1 MSNRGK
7 LFVVATPIGNLQ
19 DISFRAVETLKK
31 VNCIFA
37 EDTRTSKK
45 LINHYD
51 IDTKLYS
58 YHDHSSEKEI
68 ARLLD
73 ILKDHKDVALIS
85 DAGTPTI
92 SDPGYSLIRQCINE
106 GIDIIPI
113 PGASALTAAIS
124 ASGLPS
130 DAFAFIGFLPTKKGR
145 KKKISSLE
153 NLDMTIVLFESPHR
167 LIKTLNQLKEA
178 LGERPIVVAR
188 ELTKLYEEIIRGNF
202 SSAIEFFEAKKI
214 KGEIVIMIGKNDDRI
229 NF

>member
-106 GIDIIPI
+106 GIDVIPI

-124 ASGLPS
+124 VSGLPS
-130 DAFAFIGFLPTKKGR
+130 DAFTFIGFLPTKKGR

>member
-106 GIDIIPI
+106 GIDVIPI

-130 DAFAFIGFLPTKKGR
+130 DAFTFIGFLPTKKGR
-145 KKKISSLE
+145 QKKISSLE
-153 NLDMTIVLFESPHR
+153 KLDTTLVLFESPHR
-167 LIKTLNQLKEA
+167 LLKTLNQLKEM

-202 SSAIEFFEAKKI
+202 ETAIKYFEAKKI

-229 NF
+229 HF

>member
-31 VNCIFA
+31 VHCIFA

-68 ARLLD
+68 ERLLD
-73 ILKDHKDVALIS
+73 ILKDQKDVALIS

-106 GIDIIPI
+106 GIDVIPI

-130 DAFAFIGFLPTKKGR
+130 DAFTFIGFLPTKKGR

-202 SSAIEFFEAKKI
+202 SSTIEFFETKKI

>member
-1 MSNRGK
+1 MSNKGK

-19 DISFRAVETLKK
+19 DFTFRAVETLNS
-31 VNCIFA
+31 VHCIFA

-51 IDTKLYS
+51 IDTELYS

-73 ILKDHKDVALIS
+73 ILKDQKDVALIS

-92 SDPGYSLIRQCINE
+92 SDPGYSLIRECISE
-106 GIDIIPI
+106 GIDIVPI

-130 DAFAFIGFLPTKKGR
+130 DAFTFIGFLPTKKGR
-145 KKKISSLE
+145 QKKISSLE
-153 NLDMTIVLFESPHR
+153 NLDTTLVLFESPHR
-167 LIKTLNQLKEA
+167 LLKTLNQLKEM

-202 SSAIEFFEAKKI
+202 ETAIKYFEAKKI

-229 NF
+229 HF

>member
-1 MSNRGK
+1 MSNKGK

-19 DISFRAVETLKK
+19 DFTFRAVETLNS
-31 VNCIFA
+31 VHCIFA

-73 ILKDHKDVALIS
+73 ILKDQKDVALIS

-92 SDPGYSLIRQCINE
+92 SDPGYSLIRECISE
-106 GIDIIPI
+106 GIDIVPI

-130 DAFAFIGFLPTKKGR
+130 DAFTFIGFLPTKKGR
-145 KKKISSLE
+145 QKKISSLE
-153 NLDMTIVLFESPHR
+153 KLDTTLVLFESPHR
-167 LIKTLNQLKEA
+167 LLKTLNQLKEM

-202 SSAIEFFEAKKI
+202 ESAIKYFEAKKI

-229 NF
+229 HF

>member
-1 MSNRGK
+1 MSDKGK

-19 DISFRAVETLKK
+19 DFTFRGVETLKT
-31 VNCIFA
+31 VHCIFA

-68 ARLLD
+68 DRLLE
-73 ILKDHKDVALIS
+73 ILKDQKDVALIS

-92 SDPGYSLIRQCINE
+92 SDPGYGLIRECIRE

-130 DAFAFIGFLPTKKGR
+130 DAFTFIGFLPTKKGR
-145 KKKISSLE
+145 KKKISFLKD
-153 NLDMTIVLFESPHR
+153 LDTTIVLFESPHR
-167 LIKTLNQLKEA
+167 LIKTLNQLKEV
-178 LGERPIVVAR
+178 LGERPVFVGR

-202 SSAIEFFEAKKI
+202 SSTIDFFDSKKI
-214 KGEIVIMIGKNDDRI
+214 KGEIVIMIGKDDDRI
-229 NF
+229 HF

>member
-1 MSNRGK
+1 MSNKGK

-106 GIDIIPI
+106 GIDVIPI

-130 DAFAFIGFLPTKKGR
+130 DAFTFIGFLPTKKGR

-229 NF
+229 HF

>member
-73 ILKDHKDVALIS
+73 ILKDQKDVALIS

-106 GIDIIPI
+106 GIDVIPI

-153 NLDMTIVLFESPHR
+153 NLDMTFVLFESPHR

>member
-106 GIDIIPI
+106 GIEVIPI

-130 DAFAFIGFLPTKKGR
+130 DAFTFIGFLPTKKGR

>member
-106 GIDIIPI
+106 GIDVIPI

-130 DAFAFIGFLPTKKGR
+130 DAFTFIGFLPTKKGR

-153 NLDMTIVLFESPHR
+153 NLDMTFVLFESPHR

>member
-31 VNCIFA
+31 VHCIFA

-73 ILKDHKDVALIS
+73 ILKDQKDVALIS

-106 GIDIIPI
+106 GIDVIPI

-130 DAFAFIGFLPTKKGR
+130 DAFTFIGFLPTKKGR

>member
-130 DAFAFIGFLPTKKGR
+130 DAFTFIGFLPTKKGR

>member
-106 GIDIIPI
+106 GIDVIPI

-229 NF
+229 HF

>member
-92 SDPGYSLIRQCINE
+92 SDPGYSLIRQCINN
-106 GIDIIPI
+106 GIDVIPI

-130 DAFAFIGFLPTKKGR
+130 DAFTFIGFLPTKKGR

>member
-73 ILKDHKDVALIS
+73 FLKDNKDVALIS

-106 GIDIIPI
+106 GIDVIPI

-130 DAFAFIGFLPTKKGR
+130 DAFTFIGFLPTKKGR

-202 SSAIEFFEAKKI
+202 SSTIKYFEAKKI

-229 NF
+229 HF